1 MLVSLSGSP
10 RYQDEE
16 LRFPAHAA
24 FQRMLLESRRDLQC
38 RSSMVPWLLP
48 QVVLS
53 VLQNAR
59 SCAEVARAVL
69 GIKSREDAAALWRPG
84 RQVLPVQCCGLL
96 AVACKADSARCV
108 FLVSATNGCGTCAG
122 TAGSCA
128 SCSLK
133 SGMVI
138 CGSRGRPLA
147 VGPAEER
154 GFLCTG
160 MPEKGGNDCK

>member
-53 VLQNAR
+53 VLQNA
-59 SCAEVARAVL
+59 SCAEVAHAVL
-69 GIKSREDAAALWRPG
+69 GMRSLKDGVTLWRPV
-84 RQVLPVQCCGLL
+84 RQILPAVRCRGLV
-96 AVACKADSARCV
+96 AVACKADSARCI
-108 FLVSATNGCGTCAG
+108 FFVSATNGCGTFAG

>member
-1 MLVSLSGSP
+1 
-10 RYQDEE
+10 
-16 LRFPAHAA
+16 
-24 FQRMLLESRRDLQC
+24 
-38 RSSMVPWLLP
+38 MVPWLLP

-108 FLVSATNGCGTCAG
+108 FLVSATNGCGTFAG

>member
-1 MLVSLSGSP
+1 MPQQHSP
-10 RYQDEE
+10 
-16 LRFPAHAA
+16 LAA
-24 FQRMLLESRRDLQC
+24 TTI
-38 RSSMVPWLLP
+38 
-48 QVVLS
+48 VLS

-69 GIKSREDAAALWRPG
+69 SMESREDAAALWRPG

-108 FLVSATNGCGTCAG
+108 FGASATNGCGTFAG

>member
-1 MLVSLSGSP
+1 MLPHCGGRDGKCFQCSAAGC
-10 RYQDEE
+10 
-16 LRFPAHAA
+16 LRLPAKLIPH
-24 FQRMLLESRRDLQC
+24 
-38 RSSMVPWLLP
+38 
-48 QVVLS
+48 
-53 VLQNAR
+53 
-59 SCAEVARAVL
+59 VA
-69 GIKSREDAAALWRPG
+69 
-84 RQVLPVQCCGLL
+84 
-96 AVACKADSARCV
+96 
-108 FLVSATNGCGTCAG
+108 FLVSATNGCGTFEG

-160 MPEKGGNDCK
+160 MPERVATIANNHVRKHLEAGSLNRVLEMGYVGETRGELPPEP

>member
-1 MLVSLSGSP
+1 MVSLSGSP
-10 RYQDEE
+10 RYRRGAAVSGTRSFSTHVVGESS
-16 LRFPAHAA
+16 RFVVPQQHNPLAA
-24 FQRMLLESRRDLQC
+24 TT
-38 RSSMVPWLLP
+38 
-48 QVVLS
+48 VVLS

-69 GIKSREDAAALWRPG
+69 SMESREDAAALWRPG

-108 FLVSATNGCGTCAG
+108 FGASATNGCGTCAS

-160 MPEKGGNDCK
+160 MP

>member
-1 MLVSLSGSP
+1 MFCDCLLVSLSGSP

-16 LRFPAHAA
+16 LRCPAHAA
-24 FQRMLLESRRDLQC
+24 FQRIVLESHRDLQC

-108 FLVSATNGCGTCAG
+108 FCFCHKWLRDICRHCWVLCFLFTQERDGDLRFEREAACGWP
-122 TAGSCA
+122 
-128 SCSLK
+128 
-133 SGMVI
+133 
-138 CGSRGRPLA
+138 R
-147 VGPAEER
+147 
-154 GFLCTG
+154 
-160 MPEKGGNDCK
+160 